1 MVLVIALIK
10 NSDVMAL
17 QTVQINRMRLAVSFV
32 ERINN
37 ILMNFRRFYRVAL
50 YLYCFLFFILQL
62 VSSTLNFPAMIAVG
76 AFLVNKYVIGLRI
89 AMMILTRREMGR
101 NVVSMNLI
109 KYQDVLLI
117 LFWVSR
123 VSFLTYNVFCS
134 FSKTEIGPKTGR
146 SCSHLQVRQKR
157 GLLR

>member
-1 MVLVIALIK
+1 MVLVIALTR

-37 ILMNFRRFYRVAL
+37 ILMNLVAL

-62 VSSTLNFPAMIAVG
+62 VISTLNFPAMIAAG

-101 NVVSMNLI
+101 NVVSMNFI

-117 LFWVSR
+117 LYLGIQRLIFNLQC
-123 VSFLTYNVFCS
+123 FL
-134 FSKTEIGPKTGR
+134 
-146 SCSHLQVRQKR
+146 
-157 GLLR
+157 

>member
-37 ILMNFRRFYRVAL
+37 ILMNFYRVAL

-62 VSSTLNFPAMIAVG
+62 VISTLNFPAMIAAG

-101 NVVSMNLI
+101 NVVSMNFI

-117 LFWVSR
+117 FR
-123 VSFLTYNVFCS
+123 VSKDSFFNLQCFCS
-134 FSKTEIGPKTGR
+134 FPKTEIGPKTER

>member
-37 ILMNFRRFYRVAL
+37 ILMNFYRVAL

-62 VSSTLNFPAMIAVG
+62 VISTLNFPAMIAVG

-117 LFWVSR
+117 LFHIPGIQR
-123 VSFLTYNVFCS
+123 LFF
-134 FSKTEIGPKTGR
+134 
-146 SCSHLQVRQKR
+146 
-157 GLLR
+157 

>member
-1 MVLVIALIK
+1 MVLVIALIR

-62 VSSTLNFPAMIAVG
+62 VTSTLNFPAMIAVG
-76 AFLVNKYVIGLRI
+76 AFLVNKYVIGFRI
-89 AMMILTRREMGR
+89 AMICLMRRMVGR
-101 NVVSMNLI
+101 NVVSMNFI
-109 KYQDVLLI
+109 NYQDLI
-117 LFWVSR
+117 LFHIIWVSAG
-123 VSFLTYNVFCS
+123 SFNSLYF
-134 FSKTEIGPKTGR
+134 
-146 SCSHLQVRQKR
+146 L
-157 GLLR
+157 

>member
-37 ILMNFRRFYRVAL
+37 ILMNLVAL

-62 VSSTLNFPAMIAVG
+62 VISTLNFPAMIAAG

-101 NVVSMNLI
+101 NVVSMNFI

-117 LFWVSR
+117 LYLGIQRLIFNLQC
-123 VSFLTYNVFCS
+123 FL
-134 FSKTEIGPKTGR
+134 
-146 SCSHLQVRQKR
+146 
-157 GLLR
+157 

>member
-62 VSSTLNFPAMIAVG
+62 VISTLNFPAMIAAG

-101 NVVSMNLI
+101 NVVSMNFI

-117 LFWVSR
+117 LLHILGIQRLF
-123 VSFLTYNVFCS
+123 F
-134 FSKTEIGPKTGR
+134 
-146 SCSHLQVRQKR
+146 
-157 GLLR
+157 

>member
-37 ILMNFRRFYRVAL
+37 ILMNFYRVAL

-62 VSSTLNFPAMIAVG
+62 VISTLNFPAMIAAG

-101 NVVSMNLI
+101 NVVSMNFI

-117 LFWVSR
+117 LFHILGIQR
-123 VSFLTYNVFCS
+123 LFFNLQCFL
-134 FSKTEIGPKTGR
+134 
-146 SCSHLQVRQKR
+146 
-157 GLLR
+157 

>member
-37 ILMNFRRFYRVAL
+37 ILMNFYRVAL

-62 VSSTLNFPAMIAVG
+62 VISTLNFPAMIAAG

-101 NVVSMNLI
+101 NVVSMNFI

-117 LFWVSR
+117 LFHIIR
-123 VSFLTYNVFCS
+123 VSKDSFFNLQCFL
-134 FSKTEIGPKTGR
+134 
-146 SCSHLQVRQKR
+146 
-157 GLLR
+157 

>member
-37 ILMNFRRFYRVAL
+37 ILMNFYRVAL

-62 VSSTLNFPAMIAVG
+62 VISTLNFPAMIAAG
-76 AFLVNKYVIGLRI
+76 AFLVNKYVIGFRI
-89 AMMILTRREMGR
+89 AMICLMRRMVGR
-101 NVVSMNLI
+101 NVVSMNFI
-109 KYQDVLLI
+109 NYQDLI
-117 LFWVSR
+117 LFHIIWVSAG
-123 VSFLTYNVFCS
+123 SFNSLYF
-134 FSKTEIGPKTGR
+134 
-146 SCSHLQVRQKR
+146 L
-157 GLLR
+157 